1 MRTDAQ
7 SNGKPCRII
16 KGMVKDNVVYRKD
29 DCMELVARH
38 HGELGLERGLQNT
51 QCTATGSG
59 FRVCG
64 VCGVCIGLGRA
75 WTHGKSMNICFGF
88 KAPG

>member
-16 KGMVKDNVVYRKD
+16 KGMVKDNVVYRKN

-38 HGELGLERGLQNT
+38 HGELGLEVGSQNT
-51 QCTATGSG
+51 QRTA
-59 FRVCG
+59 RYKVQ
-64 VCGVCIGLGRA
+64 GLGFVGFAVYVWGLVGDGSIERA
-75 WTHGKSMNICFGF
+75 
-88 KAPG
+88 